1 MNIEKKIKEKF
12 LYKNY
17 IIIKIIY
24 LFFNRY
30 FTLFKNFKRS
40 YSQGS
45 MDLILCDIFKDK
57 KKGVYVDVGCQHP
70 IKNNNTFLLYKKGWK
85 GINIDLDEFNIELFK
100 YNRPNDTN
108 ICKAISN
115 KKEMA
120 DLFFYHQKSPIN
132 TLDNKISELQKAK
145 VKEVKK
151 IETETLSNILNS
163 TLFNEIDLLTIDV
176 EGYELK
182 VLNGFDFEKFQP
194 KIIVVEF
201 LDTTAKKWEIVYNNI
216 YNVINSDLFKFLSS
230 KQYKL
235 VNWVNGDL
243 VFSLNKS

>member
-1 MNIEKKIKEKF
+1 MNIEKTIKEKF

-100 YNRPNDTN
+100 YNRP
-108 ICKAISN
+108 K
-115 KKEMA
+115 
-120 DLFFYHQKSPIN
+120 
-132 TLDNKISELQKAK
+132 
-145 VKEVKK
+145 
-151 IETETLSNILNS
+151 
-163 TLFNEIDLLTIDV
+163 
-176 EGYELK
+176 
-182 VLNGFDFEKFQP
+182 DFSYSS
-194 KIIVVEF
+194 IVSM
-201 LDTTAKKWEIVYNNI
+201 Y
-216 YNVINSDLFKFLSS
+216 
-230 KQYKL
+230 
-235 VNWVNGDL
+235 
-243 VFSLNKS
+243 